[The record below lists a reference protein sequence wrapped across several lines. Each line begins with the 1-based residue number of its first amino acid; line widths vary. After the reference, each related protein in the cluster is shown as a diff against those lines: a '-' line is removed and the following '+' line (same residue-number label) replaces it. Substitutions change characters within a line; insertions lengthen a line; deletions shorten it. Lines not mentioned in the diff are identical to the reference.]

1 MTKILWFSRHEMT
14 VEQLQ
19 ALESKHGQIEVTQ
32 INGSP
37 ANVHVPFEGNVN
49 GGELEQLPAFKELT
63 KKYDV
68 LAIVL
73 PIGLQQQV
81 LQVAGGRPVIQ
92 AVNNRILTPNPEG
105 GEDKVSFSFAKWQ
118 RIEKIE
124 VVLSDY

>member
-14 VEQLQ
+14 AEQLQ
-19 ALESKHGQIEVTQ
+19 ALESKHGAIEVTQ

-37 ANVHVPFEGNVN
+37 ANVHIPFEGSVN
-49 GGELEQLPAFKELT
+49 GGPASQLPAFKELA
-63 KKYDV
+63 KEYDV

-81 LQVAGGRPVIQ
+81 LQVTGGKPVIQ
-92 AVNNRILTPNPEG
+92 AVNNRVLTPNPEG

-118 RIEKIE
+118 RIEKID

>member
-1 MTKILWFSRHEMT
+1 MWFSRHQMT
-14 VEQLQ
+14 AEQLA
-19 ALESKHGQIEVTQ
+19 ALQSKHGAIEVTQ

-37 ANVHVPFEGNVN
+37 ANVHVPFEGSVN
-49 GGELEQLPAFKELT
+49 GGPASQLPAFKEMV
-63 KKYDV
+63 KEYDV

-81 LQVAGGRPVIQ
+81 LQVAEGKPVIQ
-92 AVNNRILTPNPEG
+92 AVNNRVLVQNPDG